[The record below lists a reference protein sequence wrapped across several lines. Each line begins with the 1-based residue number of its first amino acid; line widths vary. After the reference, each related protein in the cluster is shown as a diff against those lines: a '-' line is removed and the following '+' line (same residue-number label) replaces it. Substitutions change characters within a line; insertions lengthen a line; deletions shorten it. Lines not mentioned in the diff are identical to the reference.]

1 MLKPD
6 ERIILLNNKLSTRN
20 KVLLNISLFY
30 AMFLFGI
37 NFAMVGPILIE
48 VSKHIDTRLEVMGY
62 YFSFVSTGFIIGSF
76 VSSFFV
82 RLKKRKIIFIIFYLL
97 LPASIL
103 LLAYAK
109 NFPILLVSAFFIG
122 ISNGLLETNVT
133 VLLAELYRGRE
144 SLILNTSQ
152 AFIGFGSFVSPILIT
167 FLLSNGSN
175 MKTAFL
181 IIVVFSLVNF
191 VLLMFTKIPDTHLNI
206 PAADCTPSG
215 REAKGGKRFSGIK
228 PVFKINFLLL
238 AAVFA
243 AMFFYVCMESGI
255 NSWMPTFL
263 RLNKNFTP
271 VFAGNALAFF
281 WLTVAVGR
289 LALGWLS
296 TKVKISYLLLAVSIL
311 IAITFKLSTVF
322 NNHTLI
328 IILFIMTGLL
338 LSGIW
343 PMIVAQSVNFYPE
356 KSKLIVPLIIM
367 TGGIGAI
374 FSPWVVGIV
383 YDNYNLASGVG
394 TLFIFAVVMA
404 VFVAGSVCLELISKR
419 HKS

>member
-1 MLKPD
+1 
-6 ERIILLNNKLSTRN
+6 LNDKFSTRN

-76 VSSFFV
+76 ISSFFV

-152 AFIGFGSFVSPILIT
+152 ALIGFGSFVSPMLIT
-167 FLLSNGSN
+167 YLLSNGSN
-175 MKTAFL
+175 IKTAFL
-181 IIVVFSLVNF
+181 IIVGFSLLNF
-191 VLLMFTKIPDTHLNI
+191 VLLIFTKIPETHLNI
-206 PAADCTPSG
+206 SVVDYATSEGETKG
-215 REAKGGKRFSGIK
+215 RKRFSGIK
-228 PVFKINFLLL
+228 QVFKINFLLL

-263 RLNKNFTP
+263 RLNKNFTS

-281 WLTVAVGR
+281 WLTVAAGR

-311 IAITFKLSTVF
+311 TAITFKLSTVF

-328 IILFIMTGLL
+328 IILFILTGFT

-343 PMIVAQSVNFYPE
+343 PMIVAQSVNIYPA
-356 KSKLIVPLIIM
+356 KNKLVLPLIIM

-374 FSPWVVGIV
+374 FSPWVVGMI
-383 YDNYNLASGVG
+383 YDNLNLASGVG
-394 TLFIFAVVMA
+394 VIFIFAVIMA
-404 VFVAGSVCLELISKR
+404 VFVAGTVFLEIISKR

>member
-1 MLKPD
+1 
-6 ERIILLNNKLSTRN
+6 
-20 KVLLNISLFY
+20 
-30 AMFLFGI
+30 MFLFGI

-48 VSKHIDTRLEVMGY
+48 VSKHINTRLEVMGY

-76 VSSFFV
+76 ISSFFV

-109 NFPILLVSAFFIG
+109 NFPILLISAFFIG
-122 ISNGLLETNVT
+122 ISNGLIETNIT

-144 SLILNTSQ
+144 SLILNISQ
-152 AFIGFGSFVSPILIT
+152 AFISFGSFVSPIFIT
-167 FLLSNGSN
+167 YLLSKGSN
-175 MKTAFL
+175 IKTAFL
-181 IIVVFSLVNF
+181 IIVGFSLINF
-191 VLLMFTKIPDTHLNI
+191 VLLMFTRIPEPHLNI
-206 PAADCTPSG
+206 SVADYAVSDGET
-215 REAKGGKRFSGIK
+215 KGKKRFSGLKSI
-228 PVFKINFLLL
+228 FKIKFLLL

-243 AMFFYVCMESGI
+243 AIFFYVCLESGI

-281 WLTVAVGR
+281 WLTVVAGR
-289 LALGWLS
+289 LILGWLS
-296 TKVKISYLLLAVSIL
+296 TKVRISYLLMALSIL
-311 IAITFKLSTVF
+311 ITITFKLSTVF
-322 NNHTLI
+322 KNHTLI
-328 IILFIMTGLL
+328 LTFFILTGFM

-343 PMIVAQSVNFYPE
+343 PMIVAQSVNFYPA
-356 KSKLIVPLIIM
+356 KSKLVLPLIIM
-367 TGGIGAI
+367 TGGSGAI
-374 FSPWVVGIV
+374 FSPWIVGMV

-394 TLFIFAVVMA
+394 VLFIFAVVMT
-404 VFVAGSVCLELISKR
+404 VFVAGTVFLEILSRR

>member
-1 MLKPD
+1 
-6 ERIILLNNKLSTRN
+6 
-20 KVLLNISLFY
+20 
-30 AMFLFGI
+30 MFQL
-37 NFAMVGPILIE
+37 
-48 VSKHIDTRLEVMGY
+48 
-62 YFSFVSTGFIIGSF
+62 GFIIGSF
-76 VSSFFV
+76 ISSFFV

-109 NFPILLVSAFFIG
+109 NFPILLISAFFIG

-133 VLLAELYRGRE
+133 VLLAELYKGRE

-152 AFIGFGSFVSPILIT
+152 AFIGFGSFVSPMLIT

-175 MKTAFL
+175 IKTAFL
-181 IIVVFSLVNF
+181 IIVGFSLVNF
-191 VLLMFTKIPDTHLNI
+191 VLLMFTKIPETHLNI
-206 PAADCTPSG
+206 PMADCTPSG
-215 REAKGGKRFSGIK
+215 GEAKGKRFSGIK

-243 AMFFYVCMESGI
+243 AMFFYVCLESGI

-271 VFAGNALAFF
+271 VFAGNALGFF
-281 WLTVAVGR
+281 WLTVAAGR

-296 TKVKISYLLLAVSIL
+296 TKVKISYLLLAVSML

-328 IILFIMTGLL
+328 IILFILTGFM

-356 KSKLIVPLIIM
+356 KSKLILPLIIM

-374 FSPWVVGIV
+374 FSPWVVGMV
-383 YDNYNLASGVG
+383 YGTYNLAAGVG
-394 TLFIFAVVMA
+394 VLFIFAVIMA
-404 VFVAGSVCLELISKR
+404 VFVAGTVFLEIISRR
-419 HKS
+419 HKP